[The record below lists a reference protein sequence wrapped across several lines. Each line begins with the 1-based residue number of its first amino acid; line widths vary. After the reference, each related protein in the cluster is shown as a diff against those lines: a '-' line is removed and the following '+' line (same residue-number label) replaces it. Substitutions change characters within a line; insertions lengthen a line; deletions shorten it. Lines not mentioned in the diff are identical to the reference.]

1 MICIL
6 NTDPQPFHEFVYIG
20 AAVKR
25 GPEERRLPFLRAYVK
40 GLPFGLDAI
49 FAASDIQGLEKL
61 RVRKEGQSEKLLGEA
76 LADEV
81 LSMSAAGSLPPAHR
95 IGVLLGGDLACRP
108 GANRRR
114 RGGYRDVLPVWQ
126 AFSRFRWLAGIAGNH
141 DILGRSPLDLKRFLK
156 GKPVHF
162 LDAASCVLDGLRV
175 AGLGGVIGNSRK
187 SHRRNSKDFIAA
199 LRSLLEEMPDILV
212 IHESHEMAGL
222 PDTGNH
228 AIGEVLA
235 GARDLLV
242 ISGHKHWEMPPVAY
256 SRRFQLLNTD
266 NRAIL
271 LIRWE

>member
-1 MICIL
+1 MIRIL
-6 NTDPQPFHEFVYIG
+6 NLDPHPFHEFAYVG

-25 GPEERRLPFLRAYVK
+25 GPEERRLPFLRGYVK

-49 FAASDIQGLEKL
+49 FAASDLQGLEKPW
-61 RVRKEGQSEKLLGEA
+61 VRKEGQSERLLGEA

-81 LSMSAAGSLPPAHR
+81 LSLSAAGSLPPAHR

-108 GANRRR
+108 GADR

-141 DILGRSPLDLKRFLK
+141 DILGRSPLDFKRFLK
-156 GKPVHF
+156 GRPVHF
-162 LDAASCVLDGLRV
+162 LDATSCVLDGLTV

-187 SHRRNSKDFIAA
+187 PYRRTSKDFIAD

-212 IHESHEMAGL
+212 LHESPEMPGY
-222 PDTGNH
+222 PNTGNP
-228 AIGEVLA
+228 AIGEFLA

-242 ISGHKHWEMPPVAY
+242 ISGHKHWEMPLMTCPGGL
-256 SRRFQLLNTD
+256 QLLNTD